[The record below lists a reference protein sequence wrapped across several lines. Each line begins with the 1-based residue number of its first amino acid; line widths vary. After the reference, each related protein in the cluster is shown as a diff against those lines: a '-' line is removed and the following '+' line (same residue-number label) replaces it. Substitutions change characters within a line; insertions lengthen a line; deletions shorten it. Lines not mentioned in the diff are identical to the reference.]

1 MWAALDLIVTIATT
15 HVGARLRQ
23 TFVGVLGVATG
34 VGFSVMMAALMQGSQ
49 DDFVANLVDALAHV
63 TVTDDR
69 RAAPTQPAERDYAV
83 AEIHGQSTPALRP
96 GLKNPYALIDQ
107 IEAWLPGAVAP
118 ATSARAVIRF
128 AGRDMAAS
136 ITGVEPRREPKVSKV
151 ASKIVDGSLDALRK
165 ASNGVILGDALAQK
179 LGVRVGQSVILA
191 TGAGRTMTATLV
203 GLYHSGMRFTD
214 ESAAFT
220 LLKTAQILAGQT
232 GLVNELRVRLDDF
245 MSARDVA
252 ARIEAQTGYKSVSW
266 QEQSNDLIASFAI
279 RNLIMY
285 TVVGAILLVASFGTY
300 NIVSTITHEKTRD
313 IAIMKSLGLSE
324 ALVRRIFVLE
334 ALIIGLVGMLLGFV
348 LGYAMCRGLGALTI
362 KMPFGDA
369 QHLPLAY
376 TPAHYA
382 IAGGVALVSSVAA
395 GYLPA
400 RKAASLHPV
409 EIIRGA
415 S

>member
-1 MWAALDLIVTIATT
+1 MLAALDLIVSIATT
-15 HVGARLRQ
+15 HIAARLRQ
-23 TFVGVLGVATG
+23 TLVGVLGVATG

-49 DDFVANLVDALAHV
+49 DDFVEQLVNAMAHV

-69 RAAPTQPAERDYAV
+69 RAPPLQPADQAF
-83 AEIHGQSTPALRP
+83 AAAQIMGQSTPALRP
-96 GLKNPYALIDQ
+96 GLKNPYALMDEL
-107 IEAWLPGAVAP
+107 EAWLPGAVAP
-118 ATSARAVIRF
+118 AVSTRAVIRY
-128 AGRDMAAS
+128 AGRDMAAA
-136 ITGVEPRREPKVSKV
+136 ITGIDPLREPKVSKV
-151 ASKIVDGSLDALRK
+151 AAKVTQGSLDALRK
-165 ASNGVILGDALAQK
+165 ASNAIILGDALAAK
-179 LGVRVGQSVILA
+179 LGVRVGQTVVIA
-191 TGAGRTMTATLV
+191 TGMGATMLSQVV

-232 GLVNELRVRLDDF
+232 GLVNELRVRLDDV
-245 MSARDVA
+245 MAARDVA
-252 ARIEAQTGYKSVSW
+252 LRIEAQTGYKSVSW
-266 QEQSNDLIASFAI
+266 QEQSNDLLSSFAI

-313 IAIMKSLGLSE
+313 IAIMKSLGLRE

-334 ALIIGLVGMLLGFV
+334 ALIIGLIGMVAGFV
-348 LGYAMCRGLGALTI
+348 LGYLMCRALGALTI

-369 QHLPLAY
+369 THLPIAY
-376 TPAHYA
+376 TPLHYA
-382 IAGGVALVSSVAA
+382 IAGAVALASSVFA

-409 EIIRGA
+409 DIIRGA

>member
-1 MWAALDLIVTIATT
+1 MRAALGLIVSIAVT
-15 HVGARLRQ
+15 HVRARLRQ
-23 TFVGVLGVATG
+23 TIVGILGVATG

-49 DDFVANLVDALAHV
+49 DDFIANLVDAMSHV

-69 RAAPTQPAERDYAV
+69 RAPPVQPAETAYVA
-83 AEIHGQSTPALRP
+83 AEIHGQSTPANRP
-96 GLKNPYALIDQ
+96 GLKNPYALMDQ

-118 ATSARAVIRF
+118 AVSTRAVIRY
-128 AGRDMAAS
+128 AGRDMAAAV
-136 ITGVEPRREPKVSKV
+136 TGVDPLREPKVSKV
-151 ASKIVDGSLDALRK
+151 ATKIVDGSLDALRK
-165 ASNGVILGDALAQK
+165 ASNGIILGDKLAEK
-179 LGVRVGQSVILA
+179 LGVKVGQSVVVA
-191 TGAGRTMTATLV
+191 TGAGRTMVAKVV

-232 GLVNELRVRLDDF
+232 GLVNELRVRLDDV
-245 MSARDVA
+245 MDAREIA

-266 QEQSNDLIASFAI
+266 QEQSNDLISSFAI
-279 RNLIMY
+279 RNMIMY

-313 IAIMKSLGLSE
+313 IAIMKSLGLRE

-334 ALIIGLVGMLLGFV
+334 AFLIGVAGMGAGFA
-348 LGYAMCRGLGALTI
+348 LGYAMSRGLGAMTI

-376 TPAHYA
+376 NPLHYL
-382 IAGGVALVSSVAA
+382 IAGAVALVSSVFA

>member
-1 MWAALDLIVTIATT
+1 MLAALDLVVSIAVTHIAT
-15 HVGARLRQ
+15 RLRQ
-23 TFVGVLGVATG
+23 TLVGVLGVATG

-49 DDFVANLVDALAHV
+49 DDFVAKLVDSMSHV

-69 RAAPTQPAERDYAV
+69 RDPPPQPAEQDFAV
-83 AEIHGQSTPALRP
+83 AQISGQSTPENRP

-118 ATSARAVIRF
+118 AVSTRAVIRY
-128 AGRDMAAS
+128 AGRDMAAA
-136 ITGVEPRREPKVSKV
+136 ITGVDPLREPNVSKV
-151 ASKIVDGSLDALRK
+151 ASKIVQGSLDALRK
-165 ASNGVILGDALAQK
+165 ASNGVVLGDALAAK
-179 LGVRVGQSVILA
+179 LGVKVGQSVVIA
-191 TGAGRTMTATLV
+191 TGAGATMLAKVV

-232 GLVNELRVRLDDF
+232 GLVNELRVRLADA
-245 MSARDVA
+245 MEAREIA
-252 ARIEAQTGYKSVSW
+252 QRIETQTGYKSVSW
-266 QEQSNDLIASFAI
+266 QEQSNDLISSFAI

-313 IAIMKSLGLSE
+313 IAIMKSLGLRE
-324 ALVRRIFVLE
+324 AIVRRIFVLE
-334 ALIIGLVGMLLGFV
+334 AALIGLAGMIAGFL
-348 LGYAMCRGLGALTI
+348 LGYAMSRALGSFEI

-369 QHLPLAY
+369 THLPLAY
-376 TPAHYA
+376 NPLHYA
-382 IAGGVALVSSVAA
+382 IAGAVALVSSVAA

-409 EIIRGA
+409 DIIRGA